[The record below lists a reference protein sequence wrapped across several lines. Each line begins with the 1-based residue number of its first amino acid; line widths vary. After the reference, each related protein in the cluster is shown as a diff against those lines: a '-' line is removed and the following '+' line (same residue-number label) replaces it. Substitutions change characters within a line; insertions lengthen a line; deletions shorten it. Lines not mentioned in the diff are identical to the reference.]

1 MTWGLHSWDLLL
13 IKIRCLYSCVS
24 DSDLWKN
31 RDSTDVKFLFCVVGK
46 ILLKNWKTKS
56 RRNDLLAMEDGVEGW
71 GLCSWGQSASGFGS
85 FVLTKLAG
93 LKKTYMPHYQPI
105 IPSCLVKLK
114 RGLNPDLTGVIKLIF
129 FFSLLKERSWMLNT
143 GIFVFL
149 KTALLLCVQIPSLCV
164 CGVWVFFSFNF

>member
-31 RDSTDVKFLFCVVGK
+31 RDSTDVKFLLCVVGK

-129 FFSLLKERSWMLNT
+129 FFFPCSKKDLGCWTQASLS
-143 GIFVFL
+143 
-149 KTALLLCVQIPSLCV
+149 S
-164 CGVWVFFSFNF
+164 